1 MTNKGNHSPTY
12 IREICVICEIRDP
25 ICVICVICDSVFL
38 REIREICESVIPS
51 VIFPH
56 P

>member
-1 MTNKGNHSPTY
+1 MLNVKWEKRFEMTNKGNHSPTY
-12 IREICVICEIRDP
+12 IRE
-25 ICVICVICDSVFL
+25 ICVICDSVFL